1 MYTKTVLDNGVKI
14 VTSPMVRKQS
24 VAIGIWINAGARF
37 ETPKISGISHF
48 LEHLVFKGTKSYSCQ
63 KIKESIEGVGGS
75 LNGFTSEEL
84 TCFLVKIPSRYLDLA
99 LDILADMVVNPTLPV
114 REINKERTVILEE
127 IKMYKDLPQSYVYEM
142 LDGLLWPDQPL
153 GMSILGSTE
162 SVSRIM
168 RKDLYAY
175 KESYYSPENIVISAA
190 GLLNQ
195 ERFKDKVRKRLSCLK
210 KKGTNE
216 FSKAS
221 EMQGQPR
228 LEILSKDTEQT
239 HLAIGFHALKR
250 DHPLKYALAILHI
263 ILGANSSSRLFSEI
277 RENRGLAYE
286 IGTLVKRLKDTGAF
300 IVHAG
305 VDNKNVEFA
314 IKLIFQEL
322 QKVSKKPVTK
332 DEFRRAKEFFLGQL
346 MLALEDT
353 MDQMLWIGESTVSLD
368 RTHTLQQVIRDVNKV
383 SLEEL
388 GQVSRIIFKEDKTN
402 IAIIGPLK
410 TSKKNILDWVKLK

>member
-1 MYTKTVLDNGVKI
+1 MYNKTVLDNGVKI

-63 KIKESIEGVGGS
+63 KIKESIEGVGGA
-75 LNGFTSEEL
+75 LNGFTTEEL

>member
-1 MYTKTVLDNGVKI
+1 MYNKTVLENGVRI

-63 KIKESIEGVGGS
+63 KIKESIEGVGGA
-75 LNGFTSEEL
+75 LNGFTTEEL